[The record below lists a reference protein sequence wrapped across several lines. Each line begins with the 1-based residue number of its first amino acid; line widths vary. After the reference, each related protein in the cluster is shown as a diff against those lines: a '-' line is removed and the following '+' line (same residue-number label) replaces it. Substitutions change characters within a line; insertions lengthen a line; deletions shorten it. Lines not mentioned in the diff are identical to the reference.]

1 MEKEIVFLTKD
12 GHALMQKELEK
23 TKKILYEEIPKK
35 LKISKISNG
44 DLRENKDHMYLQGEQ
59 QYYEREVQRLASILE
74 GAEIIPSEDISDEE
88 IGIGSSFIL
97 EIKEIKES
105 GTFSLV
111 NPVEVDLEKGKI
123 STASPVG
130 EALIGKREGS
140 KVVVNL
146 PAKKVHLRVIAINK
160 K

>member
-74 GAEIIPSEDISDEE
+74 GAEIIPTEDISDEE